1 MRKLIVAA
9 VTAASVVAASVPA
22 AAHDHKPPRT
32 QLIAKDVEQA
42 GRLGSYCWT
51 KAGDEP
57 GFHERICVDA
67 IFTWPRVQRTRAG
80 KNAQI
85 RIFKTTAP
93 EDLSLHVWRKVDE
106 NNYPDPDGGRRLS
119 FEIEESTVDGNTVF
133 DVTFS
138 LPERPGRLYI
148 EMFGTW
154 QDTEGSENVDDAFWH
169 FRLKLR

>member
-1 MRKLIVAA
+1 MHKLIAAA

-51 KAGDEP
+51 KAGDNP

-80 KNAQI
+80 KNARI

-93 EDLSLHVWRKVDE
+93 EDLSLRSWRYVDE
-106 NNYPDPDGGRRLS
+106 NNYPIGNGRMR
-119 FEIEESTVDGNTVF
+119 EHEVRESTVDGNTVF

-138 LPERPGRLYI
+138 LPERPGPIFI

-154 QDTEGSENVDDAFWH
+154 QDTEGTENIDDAFWH